1 MWIHSKFRRRKFSLS
16 FTGQNPK
23 VYMNLYDAIWSRGT
37 CDCVDC
43 LQVLYHR
50 PNLYNLCILFNQA
63 SKQPEPLFAK
73 MLGRK
78 KHLQPHQTSFCGQAV
93 IRPCQVADS
102 FDLQHGV
109 LRCFTVSVLSGQMR
123 RELSLLTFRRD
134 LSGHGE
140 TNWKHDMHE
149 SGNANTM
156 ENPKSPK
163 KIEKGILGH
172 LILTS
177 RLRWNWRDK
186 RL

>member
-1 MWIHSKFRRRKFSLS
+1 MMLYGHEAPAIVWTACRSSIIVPTCIICASCEIKPANSRNRW
-16 FTGQNPK
+16 PK
-23 VYMNLYDAIWSRGT
+23 
-37 CDCVDC
+37 
-43 LQVLYHR
+43 Q
-50 PNLYNLCILFNQA
+50 
-63 SKQPEPLFAK
+63 
-73 MLGRK
+73 LGRK

-109 LRCFTVSVLSGQMR
+109 LRCFTASVLSGQMR

-156 ENPKSPK
+156 ENPKSTK

-172 LILTS
+172 LILAS